1 MFRKHKLAT
10 AVALLGALV
19 LVAHVT
25 LGAAGVMTAAQWQS
39 GAAIGMV
46 LAMAGGMRLAMAR

>member
-1 MFRKHKLAT
+1 MFRKHNVAT
-10 AVALLGALV
+10 VVALLGALV
-19 LVAHVT
+19 LGAHVI
-25 LGAAGVMTAAQWQS
+25 LGAAGIMTAAQWQS